1 MFLPAI
7 VKGNVAP
14 WKAFPVGAIKTEVG
28 QAMVLSG
35 GKLVSATGATA
46 PEFICMERHT
56 EAVAD
61 GTYIHVLPV
70 SADVEFETQASA
82 EMSAIK
88 IGDRV
93 TIATDGLRVTATT
106 TDGVARVTALEGTA
120 VGSAVRVC
128 FD

>member
-14 WKAFPVGAIKTEVG
+14 WKAFPVGAITTEVG
-28 QAMVLSG
+28 MAMVLSG
-35 GKLVSATGATA
+35 GKLVKATGTTA
-46 PEFICMERHT
+46 PEYICMERHK

-70 SADVEFETQASA
+70 SADIEFETQASA
-82 EMSAIK
+82 AMTSIK
-88 IGDRV
+88 IGDKV
-93 TIATDGLRVTATT
+93 TSATDGLRVTATT

-120 VGSAVRVC
+120 AGSAVRVC

>member
-14 WKAFPVGAIKTEVG
+14 WKAFPVGAITTEVG
-28 QAMVLSG
+28 MAMVLSG
-35 GKLVSATGATA
+35 GKLVKATGTTV
-46 PEFICMERHT
+46 PEYICMERHK

-70 SADVEFETQASA
+70 SADIEFETQASA
-82 EMSAIK
+82 AMTSIK
-88 IGDRV
+88 IGDKV

-120 VGSAVRVC
+120 AGSAVRVC

>member
-14 WKAFPVGAIKTEVG
+14 WKAFPVGAIKTDVG
-28 QAMVLSG
+28 QARGLSG
-35 GKLVSATGATA
+35 GKLVTATGATA
-46 PEFICMERHT
+46 PEFICMERHI

-70 SADVEFETQASA
+70 SADIEFETRASA
-82 EMSAIK
+82 AMTSIK
-88 IGDRV
+88 IGDKV